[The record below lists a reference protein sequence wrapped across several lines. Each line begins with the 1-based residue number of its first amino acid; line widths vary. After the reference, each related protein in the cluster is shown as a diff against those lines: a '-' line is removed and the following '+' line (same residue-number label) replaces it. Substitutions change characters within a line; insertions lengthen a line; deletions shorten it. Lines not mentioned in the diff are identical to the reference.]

1 MTTPTQPTPAQIA
14 AEQFRADLRADLA
27 EIMDELHSQ
36 RDELVNVREDLEAIR
51 AGLQQASQP
60 APAATRS
67 FSEMM
72 IESIIMTN
80 DDNGKPAYKAK
91 GTPFSKFGVRVWD
104 EILLALDID
113 PANLKPG
120 TNQIK
125 AIRARVQ
132 MKVNES
138 GQPAPEKVTGKV

>member
-1 MTTPTQPTPAQIA
+1 
-14 AEQFRADLRADLA
+14 
-27 EIMDELHSQ
+27 
-36 RDELVNVREDLEAIR
+36 
-51 AGLQQASQP
+51 
-60 APAATRS
+60 
-67 FSEMM
+67 
-72 IESIIMTN
+72 
-80 DDNGKPAYKAK
+80 
-91 GTPFSKFGVRVWD
+91 VRVWD